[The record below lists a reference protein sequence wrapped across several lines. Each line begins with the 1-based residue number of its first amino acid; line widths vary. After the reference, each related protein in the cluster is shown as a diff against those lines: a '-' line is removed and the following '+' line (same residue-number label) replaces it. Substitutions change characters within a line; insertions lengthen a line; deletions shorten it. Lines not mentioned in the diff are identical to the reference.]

1 MYYMILTIV
10 LEYTS
15 LQNNHIHISVYVS
28 LQ

>member
-10 LEYTS
+10 LKYTS
-15 LQNNHIHISVYVS
+15 LQNYHIHIPVYVS